1 MTLPDALREMKI
13 EAAKAA
19 LAEVRSGM
27 KLGLG
32 TGSTAREFV
41 ELLGMSIR
49 SGLLTGIRAVCTSGE
64 TESQAQ
70 SLGIPLDS
78 LSNLSRLDLSVD
90 GADEIDNELRL
101 IKGLGA
107 ALLREKIVEQAS
119 ARFIVIA
126 DHTKLVDKLGRGWL
140 PIEVVTFASDLLESR
155 FHELKLAPRRRKRDG
170 KTLTTDEGHHILDI
184 RVPSAIDIAE
194 IVTTVRQFAGVVETG
209 FFPWEATDAI
219 IAMPDGIRR
228 QSRPRGPTS
237 SF

>member
-1 MTLPDALREMKI
+1 MKI

-41 ELLGMSIR
+41 DLLGKAIR
-49 SGLLTGIRAVCTSGE
+49 SGTLTGIRAVCTSRE

-70 SLGIPLDS
+70 SLGIPLEP
-78 LSNLSRLDLSVD
+78 LSNLGRLDLTVD
-90 GADEIDNELRL
+90 GADEIDRELRL
-101 IKGLGA
+101 IKGLGG

-119 ARFIVIA
+119 TRFVVIA

-140 PIEVVTFASDLLESR
+140 PVEVVTFASDLLESR
-155 FHELKLAPRRRKRDG
+155 FREMKLEPRRREQKG
-170 KTLTTDEGHHILDI
+170 MALTTDEGHHILDVRI
-184 RVPSAIDIAE
+184 PSSADIAE
-194 IVTTVRQFAGVVETG
+194 IVEAVRQFAGVVETG
-209 FFPWEATDAI
+209 FFPWEATDSI

-228 QSRPRGPTS
+228 ESRRRPNAR
-237 SF
+237 